1 MPPVCHVNNGCR
13 VGISGALFFAE
24 KGHWAWLFEPRCAL
38 LLAQI
43 RSKCRSIL
51 RAVWSLSLSELLV
64 AVLQPGALVT
74 LLVLAGSIVLF
85 IGGWLAPELTGL
97 LAVGLLVAAGV
108 LDSAEAVAGFGSP
121 ALITLMG
128 LFALSAG
135 LFRSGCL
142 DRLRALIGSEAVRTP
157 KRMIALMVMVVGP
170 VSAVVPNTPIV
181 ASLLPVVEGWC
192 QRRGIS
198 PSKVLLPLSF
208 ATVLGGTLTLLGSS
222 VNLLASEVSSKLG
235 YGAFGLFS
243 FTPIG
248 FGVWLAGGTVM
259 VLLADRLLPDRGADD
274 DDLMASLSSGG
285 YLTEVEIPVGSE
297 LIGQSL
303 HGSRLQRRF
312 DVDVLEL
319 QRGSERFLP
328 PLADRTLVLGD
339 RLLLRCSRLDLLR
352 LQQDHTVV
360 LAPTPESLLVPDQR
374 NNQRMVEVLLPAG
387 STLAGDC
394 LRDLRFRQRC
404 NVTVLALRRGNEVLR
419 ERLGRVQLKEGDV
432 LLLQGPKDAIRGLQ
446 ANNDLVVLEQ
456 LEKDLP
462 TVSRKRVALLI
473 GGLVILLPALE
484 LMPLMASVLLGTVA
498 MVATGCLRAGELQR
512 AIRLDVI
519 LLLGSLA
526 SFSVAM
532 EKTGLAQALAQALML
547 RLADWP
553 VYAAL
558 LAVYVFT
565 ILLTEV
571 MSNAATVAMLI
582 PIAGQLAQGLQ
593 QPPMAFLYAVLFA
606 ASQSFLS
613 PVGYQT
619 NLMVFG
625 PGRYRFLDIP
635 RYGFPLTLTMI
646 LVVPLLICRWFA
658 LS

>member
-1 MPPVCHVNNGCR
+1 M
-13 VGISGALFFAE
+13 
-24 KGHWAWLFEPRCAL
+24 
-38 LLAQI
+38 
-43 RSKCRSIL
+43 
-51 RAVWSLSLSELLV
+51 RAVWSPSLSELLV

-135 LFRSGCL
+135 LFRSGGL

>member
-1 MPPVCHVNNGCR
+1 
-13 VGISGALFFAE
+13 L
-24 KGHWAWLFEPRCAL
+24 
-38 LLAQI
+38 QD
-43 RSKCRSIL
+43 
-51 RAVWSLSLSELLV
+51 LV
-64 AVLQPGALVT
+64 SAMLQPGALIT

-85 IGGWLAPELTGL
+85 IGGWIVPELTGL
-97 LAVGLLVAAGV
+97 LAAALLIVTGV
-108 LDSAEAVAGFGSP
+108 LKPAEALEGFGSP

-128 LFALSAG
+128 LFVLSAG
-135 LFRSGCL
+135 LFRSGGL
-142 DRLRALIGSEAVRTP
+142 DRLRAMIGSDAIRSP
-157 KRMIALMVMVVGP
+157 KRMIALMVGAVGP
-170 VSAVVPNTPIV
+170 VSAFVPNTPIV
-181 ASLLPVVEGWC
+181 ASLLPVVESWC
-192 QRRGIS
+192 QRRRIS

-208 ATVLGGTLTLLGSS
+208 ATVLGGTMTLLGSS

-248 FGVWLAGGTVM
+248 IGVWLVGGVVM
-259 VLLADRLLPDRGADD
+259 VLLADRFLPDRGTDD
-274 DDLMASLSSGG
+274 EDLIANFASSG

-319 QRGSERFLP
+319 HREGERFLP
-328 PLADRTLVLGD
+328 PLADRTLALGD
-339 RLLLRCSRLDLLR
+339 RLLLRCSREDLLR

-360 LAPTPESLLVPDQR
+360 LAPTPEEAGMPDQQ
-374 NNQRMVEVLLPAG
+374 NKQRMVEVLLPSG
-387 STLAGDC
+387 SALAGDC
-394 LRDLRFRQRC
+394 LRDLRFRQRY
-404 NVTVLALRRGNEVLR
+404 NATVLALRRGNAVVR
-419 ERLGRVQLKEGDV
+419 ESLGRAQLREGDV

-462 TVSRKRVALLI
+462 TVSRKRVALWI
-473 GGLVILLPALE
+473 GVLVILLPSLDVI
-484 LMPLMASVLLGTVA
+484 PLVASVLLGTVA
-498 MVATGCLRAGELQR
+498 MVASGCLRPGELQR

-526 SFSVAM
+526 SFSVAL
-532 EKTGLAQALAQALML
+532 EKTGLAAAFAKALLL
-547 RLADWP
+547 GLESWP
-553 VYAAL
+553 VYTAL
-558 LAVYVFT
+558 LVVFLFT
-565 ILLTEV
+565 TLLTEV

-582 PIAGQLAQGLQ
+582 PIAGQLAIGLE
-593 QPPMAFLYAVLFA
+593 QPPMAFIYAVLFG

-625 PGRYRFLDIP
+625 PGRYKFLDIA
-635 RYGFPLTLTMI
+635 RYGFPLTIAMT
-646 LVVPLLICRWFA
+646 LVVPLLICRWFGI
-658 LS
+658 

>member
-1 MPPVCHVNNGCR
+1 M
-13 VGISGALFFAE
+13 FAE
-24 KGHWAWLFEPRCAL
+24 RAMVDLLPAL
-38 LLAQI
+38 
-43 RSKCRSIL
+43 
-51 RAVWSLSLSELLV
+51 
-64 AVLQPGALVT
+64 LQPGALIT
-74 LLVLAGSIVLF
+74 LLVLAGSVVLF
-85 IGGWLAPELTGL
+85 ISGWLAPEVTGL
-97 LAVGLLVAAGV
+97 MAAALLIVTGV
-108 LDSAEAVAGFGSP
+108 LKPSEALEGFGSP

-135 LFRSGCL
+135 LFRSGGL
-142 DRLRALIGSEAVRTP
+142 DRLRALIGSDAVRSP
-157 KRMIALMVMVVGP
+157 KRMIALMVAAVGP
-170 VSAVVPNTPIV
+170 VSAFVPNTPIV
-181 ASLLPVVEGWC
+181 ASLLPVIEGWC
-192 QRRGIS
+192 QRRRIS

-208 ATVLGGTLTLLGSS
+208 ATVLGGTMTLLGSS

-248 FGVWLAGGTVM
+248 IGVWLVGGAVM
-259 VLLADRLLPDRGADD
+259 VLLADRFLPDRGTND
-274 DDLMASLSSGG
+274 DDLIASLASGG
-285 YLTEVEIPVGSE
+285 YLTEVKIPSDSE

-319 QRGSERFLP
+319 HRGRERFLP
-328 PLADRTLVLGD
+328 PLADRTLMLGD
-339 RLLLRCSRLDLLR
+339 RLLLRCSREDLLR

-360 LAPTPESLLVPDQR
+360 LAPTPDASIRPDQQ
-374 NNQRMVEVLLPAG
+374 NHQRMVEVLLPSG
-387 STLAGDC
+387 SSLAGDC
-394 LRDLRFRQRC
+394 LRDLRFRQRY
-404 NVTVLALRRGNEVLR
+404 NVTVLALRRGNAVLR
-419 ERLGRVQLKEGDV
+419 ERLGRAQLREGDV

-473 GGLVILLPALE
+473 AALVILLTALDVI
-484 LMPLMASVLLGTVA
+484 PLVAAVLLGTVA

-526 SFSVAM
+526 SFSVAL
-532 EKTGLAQALAQALML
+532 EKTGLAAALAKALL
-547 RLADWP
+547 SGLQSWP

-558 LAVYVFT
+558 VVVFLFT
-565 ILLTEV
+565 TLLTEV

-582 PIAGQLAQGLQ
+582 PIAGQLAQGLN
-593 QPPMAFLYAVLFA
+593 QPPMAFIYAVLFG

-625 PGRYRFLDIP
+625 PGRYRFLDVA
-635 RYGFPLTLTMI
+635 RYGVPLTVVMTL
-646 LVVPLLICRWFA
+646 LVPWLVCRQFGI
-658 LS
+658 S

>member
-1 MPPVCHVNNGCR
+1 M
-13 VGISGALFFAE
+13 AD
-24 KGHWAWLFEPRCAL
+24 L
-38 LLAQI
+38 L
-43 RSKCRSIL
+43 S
-51 RAVWSLSLSELLV
+51 
-64 AVLQPGALVT
+64 AVLQPGALIT
-74 LLVLAGSIVLF
+74 LLVLAGSVVLF
-85 IGGWLAPELTGL
+85 VSGWLAPELTGL
-97 LAVGLLVAAGV
+97 LAAALLMASGV
-108 LDSAEAVAGFGSP
+108 LTPEEAVAGFGSP

-128 LFALSAG
+128 LFAISAG
-135 LFRSGCL
+135 LFRSGGL
-142 DRLRALIGSEAVRTP
+142 DRLRALIGSDAVRSP
-157 KRMIALMVMVVGP
+157 KRMIAVMVAAVGP
-170 VSAVVPNTPIV
+170 VSAFVPNTPIV
-181 ASLLPVVEGWC
+181 ASLLPVMEGWC
-192 QRRGIS
+192 QRRGVS

-235 YGAFGLFS
+235 YGSFGLFS

-248 FGVWLAGGTVM
+248 IAVWLVGGAVM
-259 VLLADRLLPDRGADD
+259 LLLADRLLPDRGSDD
-274 DDLMASLSSGG
+274 DNLIASLASSG
-285 YLTEVEIPVGSE
+285 YLTEVQIPFGSE

-303 HGSRLQRRF
+303 HASRLQRRF

-319 QRGSERFLP
+319 HRGSERFLP
-328 PLADRTLVLGD
+328 PLADRTLALSD
-339 RLLLRCSRLDLLR
+339 RLLLRCSREDLLR

-360 LAPTPESLLVPDQR
+360 LAPTSEEPIGPDRQ

-394 LRDLRFRQRC
+394 LRDLRFRQRY
-404 NVTVLALRRGNEVLR
+404 NLTVLALRRGNAVLR
-419 ERLGRVQLKEGDV
+419 ERLGRAQLREGDV

-473 GGLVILLPALE
+473 GGLVILLPSFNLI
-484 LMPLMASVLLGTVA
+484 PLVASVLLGTVA
-498 MVATGCLRAGELQR
+498 MVASGCLRPGELQR

-526 SFSVAM
+526 CFSQAL
-532 EKTGLAQALAQALML
+532 EKTGLAASLAQGLL
-547 RLADWP
+547 LGLQNWP
-553 VYAAL
+553 IYAAL
-558 LAVYVFT
+558 LVVFLFT
-565 ILLTEV
+565 TLLTEV

-582 PIAGQLAQGLQ
+582 PIAGQLAQGLD
-593 QPPMAFLYAVLFA
+593 QPPMAFIYAVLFG

-635 RYGFPLTLTMI
+635 RYGFPLTITMTV
-646 LVVPLLICRWFA
+646 VVPFLICRWFG
-658 LS
+658 L

>member
-1 MPPVCHVNNGCR
+1 
-13 VGISGALFFAE
+13 
-24 KGHWAWLFEPRCAL
+24 
-38 LLAQI
+38 
-43 RSKCRSIL
+43 L
-51 RAVWSLSLSELLV
+51 RAVWSPSLSELLV

-135 LFRSGCL
+135 LFRSGGL

>member
-1 MPPVCHVNNGCR
+1 V
-13 VGISGALFFAE
+13 SDLLGAL
-24 KGHWAWLFEPRCAL
+24 
-38 LLAQI
+38 
-43 RSKCRSIL
+43 
-51 RAVWSLSLSELLV
+51 
-64 AVLQPGALVT
+64 LQPGALIT
-74 LLVLAGSIVLF
+74 LLVLIGSIVLF
-85 IGGWLAPELTGL
+85 ISGWLAPEITGL
-97 LAVGLLVAAGV
+97 LAAALLMVTGV
-108 LDSAEAVAGFGSP
+108 LKPSEAVDGFGSP
-121 ALITLMG
+121 ALLTLAG
-128 LFALSAG
+128 LFAISAG
-135 LFRSGCL
+135 LFRSGGL
-142 DRLRALIGSEAVRTP
+142 DRLRAMIGSDAVRSP
-157 KRMIALMVMVVGP
+157 RRMIALMVCLVGP

-192 QRRGIS
+192 QRRRIS

-208 ATVLGGTLTLLGSS
+208 ATVLGGTMTLLGSS

-248 FGVWLAGGTVM
+248 IAVWAIGGAVM
-259 VLLADRLLPDRGADD
+259 LLLADRFLPDRGTDD
-274 DDLMASLSSGG
+274 DDLIANLSSSG
-285 YLTEVEIPVGSE
+285 YLTEVKIPLGSE

-319 QRGSERFLP
+319 HRGSERFMP
-328 PLADRTLVLGD
+328 PLADRTLALGD
-339 RLLLRCSRLDLLR
+339 RLLLRCSRADLLR

-360 LAPTPESLLVPDQR
+360 LAPTPEEPISPDQQ
-374 NNQRMVEVLLPAG
+374 NNQRMVEVLLPSG

-394 LRDLRFRQRC
+394 LRDLRFRQRY

-419 ERLGRVQLKEGDV
+419 ERLGRAQLREGDV

-473 GGLVILLPALE
+473 AALVLLLPSFE
-484 LMPLMASVLLGTVA
+484 LIPLVASVLLGTVA
-498 MVATGCLRAGELQR
+498 MVATGCLRPGELQR
-512 AIRLDVI
+512 AVRLDV
-519 LLLGSLA
+519 LVLLGSLA
-526 SFSVAM
+526 SFSVAL
-532 EKTGLAQALAQALML
+532 EKTGLASALAKALML
-547 RLADWP
+547 GLESWP

-558 LAVYVFT
+558 MVVFLFT
-565 ILLTEV
+565 VMLTEV

-582 PIAGQLAQGLQ
+582 PIAGQLAQGLG
-593 QPPMAFLYAVLFA
+593 QPPLAFIYCVLFG

-625 PGRYRFLDIP
+625 PGRYRFLDVA
-635 RYGFPLTLTMI
+635 RYGFPLTLVMTFT
-646 LVVPLLICRWFA
+646 VPFLLCRWFG
-658 LS
+658 L

>member
-1 MPPVCHVNNGCR
+1 M
-13 VGISGALFFAE
+13 
-24 KGHWAWLFEPRCAL
+24 
-38 LLAQI
+38 QD
-43 RSKCRSIL
+43 
-51 RAVWSLSLSELLV
+51 LV
-64 AVLQPGALVT
+64 AAALQPGALIT
-74 LLVLAGSIVLF
+74 LLILTGSIVLF

-97 LAVGLLVAAGV
+97 LAAALLIVTGV
-108 LDSAEAVAGFGSP
+108 LKPAEAVEGFGSP

-128 LFALSAG
+128 LFVLSAG
-135 LFRSGCL
+135 LFRSGGL
-142 DRLRALIGSEAVRTP
+142 DRLRALIGSDAIRSP
-157 KRMIALMVMVVGP
+157 KRMIALMVGAVAP
-170 VSAVVPNTPIV
+170 VSAFVPNTPIV
-181 ASLLPVVEGWC
+181 ASLLPVVESWC

-208 ATVLGGTLTLLGSS
+208 ATVLGGTMTLLGSS

-243 FTPIG
+243 FTAIG
-248 FGVWLAGGTVM
+248 IGVWLVGGVLM
-259 VLLADRLLPDRGADD
+259 VLLADRFLPDRGTDD
-274 DDLMASLSSGG
+274 DDLIANLSSSG

-319 QRGSERFLP
+319 HRENERFLP
-328 PLADRTLVLGD
+328 PLADRTLALGD
-339 RLLLRCSRLDLLR
+339 RLLLRCSREDLLR

-360 LAPTPESLLVPDQR
+360 LAPTPDEPGTPDQQ
-374 NNQRMVEVLLPAG
+374 NNQRMVEVLLPSG
-387 STLAGDC
+387 SALAGDC
-394 LRDLRFRQRC
+394 LRDLRFRQRY
-404 NVTVLALRRGNEVLR
+404 NATVLALRRGNAVLR
-419 ERLGRVQLKEGDV
+419 ESLGRAQLREGDV

-462 TVSRKRVALLI
+462 TVSRKSVALLI
-473 GGLVILLPALE
+473 GALVILLPSFE
-484 LMPLMASVLLGTVA
+484 IIPLVASVLLGTVA
-498 MVATGCLRAGELQR
+498 MVASGCLRAGELQR

-526 SFSVAM
+526 SFSVAL
-532 EKTGLAQALAQALML
+532 EKTGLATAFAKALLL
-547 RLADWP
+547 GLDNWP

-558 LAVYVFT
+558 LVVFLFT
-565 ILLTEV
+565 TLLTEV
-571 MSNAATVAMLI
+571 MSNAATVAMVI
-582 PIAGQLAQGLQ
+582 PIAGQLAVGLE
-593 QPPMAFLYAVLFA
+593 QPPMAFIYAVLFG

-625 PGRYRFLDIP
+625 PGRYRFLDIA
-635 RYGFPLTLTMI
+635 RYGFPLTIAMT
-646 LVVPLLICRWFA
+646 LVVPFLICRWFG
-658 LS
+658 L

>member
-1 MPPVCHVNNGCR
+1 M
-13 VGISGALFFAE
+13 AD
-24 KGHWAWLFEPRCAL
+24 
-38 LLAQI
+38 LLAA
-43 RSKCRSIL
+43 L
-51 RAVWSLSLSELLV
+51 
-64 AVLQPGALVT
+64 LQPGALTT
-74 LLVLAGSIVLF
+74 LLVLAGAIVLF
-85 IGGWLAPELTGL
+85 VTGWLAPEITGL
-97 LAVGLLVAAGV
+97 LAAALLIVGGV
-108 LDSAEAVAGFGSP
+108 LKPSEALEGFGSP

-135 LFRSGCL
+135 LLRSGGL
-142 DRLRALIGSEAVRTP
+142 DRLRALIGSDAVRSP
-157 KRMIALMVMVVGP
+157 KRMIAVMVAAVAP
-170 VSAVVPNTPIV
+170 VSAFVPNTPIV

-208 ATVLGGTLTLLGSS
+208 ATVLGGTMTLLGSS

-235 YGAFGLFS
+235 YGAFGLFD

-248 FGVWLAGGTVM
+248 IGVWLVGSLVM
-259 VLLADRLLPDRGADD
+259 VLLADRFLPDRGRND
-274 DDLMASLSSGG
+274 DDLLADLSSSG
-285 YLTEVEIPVGSE
+285 YLTEVKIPAGSE

-319 QRGSERFLP
+319 HRASERFLP
-328 PLADRTLVLGD
+328 PLADRTLMLGD
-339 RLLLRCSRLDLLR
+339 RLLLRCSREDLLR
-352 LQQDHTVV
+352 LQQEHTVI
-360 LAPTPESLLVPDQR
+360 LAPMPEEQILPDQQ
-374 NNQRMVEVLLPAG
+374 NNQRLVEVLLPSG

-394 LRDLRFRQRC
+394 LRDLRFRQRY
-404 NVTVLALRRGNEVLR
+404 NVTVLALRRGNAVLR
-419 ERLGRVQLKEGDV
+419 ERLGRAALREGDV

-473 GGLVILLPALE
+473 AALVLLLPSLE
-484 LMPLMASVLLGTVA
+484 IIPLVAAVLLGTVA
-498 MVATGCLRAGELQR
+498 MVATGCLRPGDLQR

-519 LLLGSLA
+519 LLLGSLG
-526 SFSVAM
+526 SFSVAL
-532 EKTGLAQALAQALML
+532 EKTGLAAALAEGL
-547 RLADWP
+547 LAGLHDWP

-558 LAVYVFT
+558 LVVFLFT
-565 ILLTEV
+565 TLLTEV
-571 MSNAATVAMLI
+571 MSNAATVAMVI
-582 PIAGQLAQGLQ
+582 PIAGQLAQGLD
-593 QPPMAFLYAVLFA
+593 QPPMAFIYAVLFG

-625 PGRYRFLDIP
+625 PGRYRFLDIA
-635 RYGFPLTLTMI
+635 RYGFPLTIAMT
-646 LVVPLLICRWFA
+646 VTVPWLICRWFG
-658 LS
+658 L